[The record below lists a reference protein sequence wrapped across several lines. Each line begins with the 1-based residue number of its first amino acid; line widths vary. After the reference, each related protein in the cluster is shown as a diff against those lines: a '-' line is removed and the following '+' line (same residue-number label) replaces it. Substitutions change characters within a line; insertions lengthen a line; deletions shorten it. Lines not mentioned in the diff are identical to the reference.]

1 MYNKTL
7 YYHYYVYILASQ
19 RNGTLYVGMTN
30 DLERR
35 VYEHKNGI
43 IKGFTEK
50 YKVHKLVYYEYF
62 DYVNDAI
69 IMEKRIKE
77 WQRKWKLNLIE
88 KENPNWRD
96 LSEDWK

>member
-43 IKGFTEK
+43 IKVFTEK